1 MDDIL
6 YPCDPN
12 KNVACNKRGCFING
26 GPCQETR
33 HIEYAD
39 VAPVKL
45 CTHSDDLIV
54 RQDAIDA
61 VYKRIKQI
69 GLDDNV
75 YVLSIRQAVVDVP
88 AADVAPVKH
97 GRWNHNKQYGSECS
111 ECGTAMFEIMG
122 VSYSSFK
129 PKYCPNCGAKMDK

>member
-1 MDDIL
+1 MVDIL

-39 VAPVKL
+39 VAPVKEYD
-45 CTHSDDLIV
+45 SDHIW
-54 RQDAIDA
+54 
-61 VYKRIKQI
+61 YKGKQYI
-69 GLDDNV
+69 SLKRVGEMMKEKT
-75 YVLSIRQAVVDVP
+75 
-88 AADVAPVKH
+88 ADVAPVKH
-97 GRWNHNKQYGSECS
+97 GKWLYNNLWGTECS
-111 ECGTAMFEIMG
+111 KCGTAMFEILG